1 MSAPTEWTCTYCTF
15 GPMNCSEQTCLIC
28 SKPRLPNQ
36 CVAQGVL
43 PPLHPAPTGQN
54 VSRGIAVGRT
64 ARLGGRRNKR
74 KNKSRKNK
82 KSLRRR

>member
-28 SKPRLPNQ
+28 NKPRLPNQ

>member
-1 MSAPTEWTCTYCTF
+1 MSTPTEWTCTFCTF
-15 GPMNCSEQTCLIC
+15 GPMNCSEERCMIC
-28 SKPRLPNQ
+28 DKPKLPTQ

-64 ARLGGRRNKR
+64 PKHGGRRNKR
-74 KNKSRKNK
+74 KTKSRKSK